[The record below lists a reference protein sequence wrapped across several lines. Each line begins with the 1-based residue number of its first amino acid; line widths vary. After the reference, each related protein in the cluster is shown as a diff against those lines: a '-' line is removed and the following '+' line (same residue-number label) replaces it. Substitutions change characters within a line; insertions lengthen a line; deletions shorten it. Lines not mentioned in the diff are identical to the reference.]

1 VICPF
6 IDVCPLMYD
15 EDFDEYETY
24 EDYENDAVDE
34 EVLH

>member
-1 VICPF
+1 
-6 IDVCPLMYD
+6 MYD

-24 EDYENDAVDE
+24 EDYENDAADE